1 MDTFSF
7 IKEVVEVFELPK
19 VLLAIT
25 AALLWISKVLVVYFQ
40 NTARRKVETLSQIV
54 EYFKE
59 NPRHDFF
66 IVEQLFLK
74 YFNVRIPYRGIKLF
88 LNSPSPSE
96 MFFEFRLGWR
106 YLEFNES
113 YRYLRYRNGKSN
125 LKLEELKAW
134 VQYIIFGGGGIMMF
148 FNIKALLEHPEA
160 NLIVWI
166 CVASYL
172 GLLGCMSLSKVLA
185 IQAAKDLIKL
195 QRKHT

>member
-7 IKEVVEVFELPK
+7 IKDVVEVFELPK

-74 YFNVRIPYRGIKLF
+74 Y
-88 LNSPSPSE
+88 
-96 MFFEFRLGWR
+96 
-106 YLEFNES
+106 FNES

>member
-1 MDTFSF
+1 VDTFSF

-88 LNSPSPSE
+88 LNSTSPSE

-134 VQYIIFGGGGIMMF
+134 VQYIIFGG
-148 FNIKALLEHPEA
+148 
-160 NLIVWI
+160 
-166 CVASYL
+166 C
-172 GLLGCMSLSKVLA
+172 
-185 IQAAKDLIKL
+185 
-195 QRKHT
+195 